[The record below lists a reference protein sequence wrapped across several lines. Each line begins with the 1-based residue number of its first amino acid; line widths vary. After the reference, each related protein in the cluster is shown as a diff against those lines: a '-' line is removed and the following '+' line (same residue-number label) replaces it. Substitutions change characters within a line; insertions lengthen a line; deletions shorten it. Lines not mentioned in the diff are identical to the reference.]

1 MTIARDIAR
10 ALGSAVSNNNVK
22 SDGSFGSTNVNVYT
36 TIDDVPL
43 TGNLTGSY
51 AFVDSGEQADRLY
64 AWSGNGWRSVGL
76 GSILSD

>member
-10 ALGSAVSNNNVK
+10 ALGSAVSSNTLK
-22 SDGSFGSTNVNVYT
+22 SDGSTTTLVNVYN

-43 TGNLTGSY
+43 SGNITGTY

-64 AWSGNGWRSVGL
+64 AWSGNGWRSVAL

>member
-10 ALGSAVSNNNVK
+10 ALGSAVSSNTLK
-22 SDGSFGSTNVNVYT
+22 SDGSTTTLVNVYN

-43 TGNLTGSY
+43 SGNITGTY

>member
-10 ALGSAVSNNNVK
+10 ALGSAVSSNTLK
-22 SDGSFGSTNVNVYT
+22 SDGSTTTLVNVYN

-43 TGNLTGSY
+43 SGNITGTY

-64 AWSGNGWRSVGL
+64 AWSGNGWRSVAL
-76 GSILSD
+76 GSVLSD

>member
-10 ALGSAVSNNNVK
+10 ALGSAVSNNTVR
-22 SDGSFGSTNVNVYT
+22 SDGSTDTLVNVYN

-43 TGNLTGSY
+43 SGNITGTY

-64 AWSGNGWRSVGL
+64 AWSGNGWRSVAL

>member
-10 ALGSAVSNNNVK
+10 ALGSAVSNNTLK
-22 SDGSFGSTNVNVYT
+22 SDGSTTTLVNVYN

-43 TGNLTGSY
+43 SGNITGTY

-64 AWSGNGWRSVGL
+64 AWSGNGWRSVAL

>member
-10 ALGSAVSNNNVK
+10 ALGSAVNNNNVK
-22 SDGSFGSTNVNVYT
+22 ADGTFGNTLVNVYN

-43 TGNLTGSY
+43 TGNVTGTY

-64 AWSGNGWRSVGL
+64 AWSGNGWRSVAL

>member
-10 ALGSAVSNNNVK
+10 ALGSAVSSNTVR
-22 SDGSFGSTNVNVYT
+22 SDGSTDTLVNVYN

-43 TGNLTGSY
+43 SGNITGTY

-64 AWSGNGWRSVGL
+64 AWSGNGWRSVAL

>member
-10 ALGSAVSNNNVK
+10 ALGSAVSNNTVK
-22 SDGSFGSTNVNVYT
+22 SDGSTDTLVNVYN

-43 TGNLTGSY
+43 SGNITGTY

-64 AWSGNGWRSVGL
+64 AWSGNGWRSVAL